1 MLGEENSLD
10 EFLRKPRGDKQWRL
24 NISRNTLL
32 AILFS
37 LVLHSLIL
45 LIPKPKATKQ
55 EAVLPARELTI
66 SLAPPTPKKV
76 IKPEIE
82 KPEIVAETPP
92 IKPAEPI
99 KPPKKTTKPKV
110 ITQKT
115 NKPATPPVFKVPEEL
130 VAKKETP
137 EKTPEKPV
145 EKTPDLSVP
154 KDKPYVPE
162 PEKAPTDMTEYIA
175 QQKAKRAAAEE
186 SAANENAEAAAR
198 ELGPS
203 AEAKRDARI
212 KQNFQNGTNGLFEIL
227 SLDDRNAHFSFLG
240 WKGDFGTSKRSFYE
254 VEAKPNQDV
263 RLVMIRKMIGLIR
276 EHYQGDF
283 NWQSQRQGRTIILSA
298 RVEDSEGLEEFLM
311 IEFFGK
317 NYKSAN

>member
-45 LIPKPKATKQ
+45 LIPKPKAIKQ

-66 SLAPPTPKKV
+66 SLAPPTPQKA

-82 KPEIVAETPP
+82 KPEIVAEATP

-99 KPPKKTTKPKV
+99 KPSKKTTKPKV
-110 ITQKT
+110 ITQIT

-137 EKTPEKPV
+137 EKSADK
-145 EKTPDLSVP
+145 KPDLSLP
-154 KDKPYVPE
+154 KDKPYVQE
-162 PEKAPTDMTEYIA
+162 PEKAPTDMKEYIA

-203 AEAKRDARI
+203 AEQKRDARI
-212 KQNFQNGTNGLFEIL
+212 KQNFQNGTNGFFEIL

-240 WKGDFGTSKRSFYE
+240 WKGDFGTSKRKFYE
-254 VEAKPNQDV
+254 IEAKPNQDIHLLMV
-263 RLVMIRKMIGLIR
+263 RKMIGIIR

-283 NWQSQRQGRTIILSA
+283 NWQSQRLGRTIIQSA
-298 RVEDSEGLEEFLM
+298 RVEDSASLEDFLM
-311 IEFFGK
+311 VEFFGN
-317 NYKSAN
+317 NYKTAN